1 MKPHFLLRD
10 HCRQSHGSDATVT
23 RQLLATQLAA
33 FWHGQALGPDLGA
46 SPVRSVP
53 SSTEIAQAVLLKV
66 VRLGQEVGWQ

>member
-1 MKPHFLLRD
+1 M
-10 HCRQSHGSDATVT
+10 VT

-53 SSTEIAQAVLLKV
+53 SSTEIAQAVLLKA